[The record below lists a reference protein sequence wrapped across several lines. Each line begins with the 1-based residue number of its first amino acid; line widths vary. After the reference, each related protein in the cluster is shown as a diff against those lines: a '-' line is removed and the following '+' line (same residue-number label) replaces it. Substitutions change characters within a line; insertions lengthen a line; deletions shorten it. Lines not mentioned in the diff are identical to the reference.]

1 MKAALGVNLL
11 AAHQA
16 AKALVKMAELY
27 WLWLGVFYRGLAGQ
41 VNVAAGFAPLWWP
54 VWICVVGILMLF
66 KIVRARVG
74 AAFRHKQ

>member
-1 MKAALGVNLL
+1 MKAALGIHLL

-16 AKALVKMAELY
+16 AKALVKLAELS
-27 WLWLGVFYRGLAGQ
+27 WLRLGAFYRGLAGE

-54 VWICVVGILMLF
+54 VWICVVGVLMLF
-66 KIVRARVG
+66 TMVRARVG

>member
-1 MKAALGVNLL
+1 MKAALGVHLL

-16 AKALVKMAELY
+16 AKALVKMAELS
-27 WLWLGVFYRGLAGQ
+27 WLRLGAFYRGLAGQ

-54 VWICVVGILMLF
+54 VWICVVGVLMLF

>member
-1 MKAALGVNLL
+1 MKAALGVHLL

-16 AKALVKMAELY
+16 AKALVKMAELS
-27 WLWLGVFYRGLAGQ
+27 WLRLGAFYRGLAGQ

-54 VWICVVGILMLF
+54 VWICVVGVLMLF
-66 KIVRARVG
+66 KIMRARVG